1 MENIKKFSSKGI
13 SITREDYE
21 SLPLPMC
28 AYEFNDEQMQTLVE
42 NIAKSRIS
50 LQGSPRVSTVGGIAT
65 TFLLIF
71 FIFFSTFAFELIFII
86 KRVSPLR
93 ELL

>member
-1 MENIKKFSSKGI
+1 MNDIQLYQLYC
-13 SITREDYE
+13 SIPKWK
-21 SLPLPMC
+21 LGK
-28 AYEFNDEQMQTLVE
+28 A
-42 NIAKSRIS
+42 SRIL

-65 TFLLIF
+65 TFSLIF

-93 ELL
+93 E